1 MKIIYVL
8 NKTVRNI
15 LGVWLT
21 LILVIVLISQTKRL
35 TCIYKEEV
43 RTDELSCELEHFDEQ
58 TYTYYEEEPAEE
70 EWEGAVICIG
80 DKKTHWNRKQIET
93 LPEDH
98 RVSTGMDV
106 LTITL
111 PSKSIIFRKDTVSYV
126 KYSCLGES
134 SFTNEEIEY
143 YKKAA
148 ATKFTYKRHLK
159 LRLKDAAAYKQ
170 FIPNENMD

>member
-1 MKIIYVL
+1 MEIIYSL
-8 NKTVRNI
+8 NKAARNI
-15 LGVWLT
+15 LKIWML
-21 LILVIVLISQTKRL
+21 LILTVILISQTKRL
-35 TCIYKEEV
+35 AYLYGKEVTPEELCVEV
-43 RTDELSCELEHFDEQ
+43 KHFDER